1 MIFSTKII
9 NGQCSALVE
18 SKLKNELLC
27 CSLSLLPFVIIL
39 CFFFNSFKIL
49 HIKFWYFQ
57 TKYWQSAL
65 AESKLKNGLLCCS
78 LLLLPF
84 CQYLVC
90 FLFNSFKILHIKF
103 WYFKW
108 AVYVC
113 HHLACFLFNSFKI
126 LHRLCATIGSWTP
139 NQKVKASI
147 HLPLRQVWPLL
158 MLIIMP
164 THTHIYIH
172 LIKQ

>member
-84 CQYLVC
+84 CQHLVC
-90 FLFNSFKILHIKF
+90 FLFNSFKILHIKL
-103 WYFKW
+103 WYSTF
-108 AVYVC
+108 VI
-113 HHLACFLFNSFKI
+113 I
-126 LHRLCATIGSWTP
+126 LRAFSLTLSKFFIIFVLLLGVEPPTKRLK
-139 NQKVKASI
+139 QASTY
-147 HLPLRQVWPLL
+147 H
-158 MLIIMP
+158 
-164 THTHIYIH
+164 
-172 LIKQ
+172 